1 MNIAGVTSI
10 DNTGIGMLVEV
21 HKSLDRK
28 GIRVITG
35 SIPNKFFP
43 LRHPKFGILF
53 TELTSTLDKLTD
65 GCSLQIALTNPR
77 LEVTEKL
84 VLSGYIKD
92 IIGEEWVFLTVKDAI
107 TACRYALQRSR
118 SKDDGEV

>member
-28 GIRVITG
+28 GIRVIT
-35 SIPNKFFP
+35 
-43 LRHPKFGILF
+43 GILF